1 MLPNASTLVS
11 IHLLDKLG
19 PYNQEELLGAVNGM
33 HIEWDQVVRADPDM
47 ENLEHVFLITWP
59 DWWYDRMAFQADE
72 DFSFFISD
80 IKKLPNVDIDTNLK
94 TIHARPE

>member
-11 IHLLDKLG
+11 IHLLDKLE

-33 HIEWDQVVRADPDM
+33 HIEWDQVVRANPDM
-47 ENLEHVFLITWP
+47 ENLEHVFLITRS

-72 DFSFFISD
+72 NFSFLLVILRNS
-80 IKKLPNVDIDTNLK
+80 PM
-94 TIHARPE
+94 